1 MVTSKRCSWGFRG
14 AALAICLAVP
24 APARATLDLQGTR
37 SIAMGGALRASPTGE
52 SAILLNPAGMSL
64 MRQYIVSGLYQFR
77 VSDEA
82 SLVNATVMDSST
94 NRVAAGLFYS
104 FSHASPTKVLALPG
118 GQAFD
123 LAETIVTHEAGLAL
137 AYPFGTYLHIGLLTR
152 YVNISVEQPE
162 STPLAARREDIDTV
176 TMDFGAIVSPI
187 ESLRI
192 AVVGYNVVPVD
203 GYEFPIQLGLGIAYT
218 FGSSFMAEFD
228 TVLDF
233 SREETVAAS
242 YHGGVELF
250 MASLLAIRGGF
261 QHDTVREASYAS
273 GGIGFITRTVGVD
286 LAVRQMVDGGAE
298 TLLAVSIRMFVQ

>member
-1 MVTSKRCSWGFRG
+1 MVTSKRCSGVLLG
-14 AALAICLAVP
+14 AALAMILAP
-24 APARATLDLQGTR
+24 APVLAALDLQGTR

-64 MRQYIVSGLYQFR
+64 LRNYIVSGLYQFR

-82 SLVNATVMDSST
+82 SLVNAAVVDSAT
-94 NRVAAGLFYS
+94 NRIAAGLFYS
-104 FSHASPTKVLALPG
+104 FSHANPTRTLALAG
-118 GQAFD
+118 GGAFALED
-123 LAETIVTHEAGLAL
+123 TIMTHEAGIAL
-137 AYPFGTYLHIGLLTR
+137 AYPFGTYLHIGLITR
-152 YVNISVEQPE
+152 YVNISVEQLENTPPE
-162 STPLAARREDIDTV
+162 AQLEDIDTV
-176 TMDFGAIVSPI
+176 TMDVGAIVCPFD
-187 ESLRI
+187 SLRI
-192 AVVGYNVVPVD
+192 AVVGYNVIPVE
-203 GYEFPIQLGLGIAYT
+203 GYAFPIQLGLGISYA
-218 FGSSFMAEFD
+218 FGSKFLAEFD

-250 MASLLAIRGGF
+250 VASLVALRAGF

-273 GGIGFITRTVGVD
+273 GGVGFITKKVGVD

>member
-1 MVTSKRCSWGFRG
+1 MVTSKRCSGV
-14 AALAICLAVP
+14 LLAVLLP
-24 APARATLDLQGTR
+24 LAVSAPAFAALDLQGTR

-52 SAILLNPAGMSL
+52 SAVLLNPAGMSL
-64 MRQYIVSGLYQFR
+64 LRSYIVSGLYQFR

-82 SLVNATVMDSST
+82 SLVNATVVDSAT
-94 NRVAAGLFYS
+94 NRIAAGLFYS

-118 GQAFD
+118 GKAFD
-123 LAETIVTHEAGLAL
+123 LEETIMTHEAGLAM
-137 AYPFGTYLHIGLLTR
+137 AYPFGNYLHIGLITR
-152 YVNISVEQPE
+152 YVNVTVEQPE
-162 STPLAARREDIDTV
+162 GTPAAVKLEDIDSV
-176 TMDFGAIVSPI
+176 TMDFGAIVSPFK
-187 ESLRI
+187 SLRL
-192 AVVGYNVVPVD
+192 AVVGYNVIPVEGD
-203 GYEFPIQLGLGIAYT
+203 AFPIQLGLGISYS
-218 FGSSFMAEFD
+218 FGAKFLAEFD

-250 MASLLAIRGGF
+250 MASLVALRAGF

-273 GGIGFITRTVGVD
+273 GGVGFITKKVGID